1 MPMKP
6 RLATIEQLIDEYDAF
21 GFDSYGVLVDGIDPL
36 PGALE
41 LIERLNDA
49 GKSWVVAT
57 NDASRL
63 PHTRL
68 ELMRSQGFE
77 ITAHQVVSS
86 GSLLKGFFESRQI
99 QGTKCIAT
107 GFGEAIEYVKIGGCK
122 PIVLGERDESAASI
136 VLAGIHGFDWEQGL
150 SDIITLAFRRLDAGN
165 PLHMAVPNPDILYP
179 NGKDR
184 FSVGPGGLAELIETA
199 LQRGFGKSEWTTFA
213 KLGKPHAP
221 MFDEIKSRFPSG
233 SRAVFFGDQLHTDIL
248 GGNGA
253 GFDTV
258 LMGTGI
264 ARWQGPEDFGDVD
277 GTQLPTYL
285 LHSLV

>member
-1 MPMKP
+1 MKP
-6 RLATIEQLIDEYDAF
+6 QLTTVDQLLDRYDAF

-36 PGALE
+36 PGALD
-41 LIERLNDA
+41 LIKRLNDA

-68 ELMRSQGFE
+68 ELMQSQGFE
-77 ITAHQVVSS
+77 IETHQVVSS
-86 GSLLKGFFESRQI
+86 GSLLKGFFEARQI

-107 GFGEAIEYVKIGGCK
+107 GFGEAIEYVKVGGCE
-122 PIVLGERDESAASI
+122 PVQLGATDDSAASL

-150 SDIITLAFRRLDAGN
+150 SDILSLAFRRLDAGN

-179 NGKDR
+179 DGEQR
-184 FSVGPGGLAELIETA
+184 YSVGPGGLAELIETA
-199 LQRGFGKSEWTTFA
+199 LQRGFGVSEWTTFA

-221 MFDEIKSRFPSG
+221 MFDEIRRRLPSD
-233 SRAVFFGDQLHTDIL
+233 SKAVFFGDQLHTDIL
-248 GGNGA
+248 GGNVA

-264 ARWQGPEDFGDVD
+264 ARWQGPEDFDDVD
-277 GTQLPTYL
+277 SSQVPTYL
-285 LHSLV
+285 LPSLV

>member
-1 MPMKP
+1 MKP
-6 RLATIEQLIDEYDAF
+6 QLTTVDRLLDRYDAF

-36 PGALE
+36 PGALD
-41 LIERLNDA
+41 LIKRLNDA

-63 PHTRL
+63 PQTRL
-68 ELMRSQGFE
+68 ELMQSQGFE
-77 ITAHQVVSS
+77 IETHQVVSS
-86 GSLLKGFFESRQI
+86 GSLLKGFFEARQI
-99 QGTKCIAT
+99 LGTKCIAT
-107 GFGEAIEYVKIGGCK
+107 GFGEAIEYVKVGGCE
-122 PIVLGERDESAASI
+122 PVQLGATDDSAASL

-150 SDIITLAFRRLDAGN
+150 SDILSLAFRRLDAGN

-179 NGKDR
+179 DGEQR

-199 LQRGFGKSEWTTFA
+199 LQRGFGVSEWTTFA

-221 MFDEIKSRFPSG
+221 MFDEISSRLPSG
-233 SRAVFFGDQLHTDIL
+233 SKAVFFGDQLHTDIL
-248 GGNGA
+248 GGNAA

-264 ARWQGPEDFGDVD
+264 ARWQGPEDFDDVD
-277 GTQLPTYL
+277 SSQVPTYL
-285 LHSLV
+285 LPSLV